1 MADQLQ
7 YLMLMGLCL
16 IITLPLEFVFR
27 ARVYRRPLRML
38 QAVLVTTV
46 IFSIWDII
54 AIQFDLW
61 SYSSLYT
68 TGVLLPFALP
78 LEELVFFVVISLC
91 AILTYEA
98 VGQVLN
104 FFSSAE
110 RKKRAARKAQP
121 ASSHERSTDA

>member
-1 MADQLQ
+1 
-7 YLMLMGLCL
+7 MGLCL